1 MTAYS
6 FSVDG
11 MSCAACV
18 GRVERVLSSVEGAG
32 AARVNFAAGTAR
44 VEGGEGAR
52 MAEALSKAG
61 FAAREDRLRLSV
73 EGMSCASCVGRVEA
87 AMAALPGVVAARVN
101 LADETADVRFLV
113 GSIRADAFISA
124 LAQIGYVAKVQGEA
138 ASVVDP
144 SQALRRNLIVAAL
157 LALPVFVME
166 MGGHLWP
173 PLHHWLHGLVGMR
186 TLWLIQFALTTAI
199 LIGPGRMFFQ
209 RGWAS
214 LRHGAP
220 DMNALVMIGTGAAWV
235 YSTVATFLPGLL
247 PEGTRAVYFESAAV
261 IVTLILLGRWLE
273 ARAKGRTGAA
283 IARLMGLQPRF
294 ALVETGARPEER
306 PIAELRPGD
315 ILHLRP
321 GEKVAVDGEVIDGA
335 SWIDEAMISGEP
347 IPVEKASGDAVTAG
361 TVNGTGALR
370 YRALRVGS
378 DTVLAQIIRMVGDA
392 QGARL
397 PVQDLVNRITGW
409 FVPAVLVVAV
419 VTVALWLIFGPE
431 PRLTQALVAGVSVLI
446 IACPCAMGLAVPVS
460 IMVGTGRAADLGV
473 LFRRGDA
480 LQSLQG
486 VGIVALDKTGTL
498 TAGRPDLTDVA
509 LVPGEEE
516 EEAVLAAIA
525 AIESRSE
532 HPVAQAICRAAA
544 ERGLAL
550 PDVTG
555 FTARPGYGI
564 AAEVAGARWLIGA
577 DRLMRAEGIGIEGLQ
592 DQAGAWAAEGRTPLY
607 AARDGRLVAALAVAD
622 PVKPGT
628 PAALARLREMGMR
641 LVMVTGDNRATA
653 EAIAARLGLDE
664 VRAEVLPEGKVAAVE
679 SLMAAGQKVAFVGD
693 GINDAPALAR
703 ADVGIAIGTG
713 TDVAMDSA
721 DVVLMSGDL
730 RGVAAG
736 FAVSRAT
743 MRNIRQNLFWA
754 FGYNIA
760 LIPVA
765 AGVLYPAFGVL
776 LSPMLAAGAMAASS
790 VLVLGNALRLRFI
803 GSGERA

>member
-1 MTAYS
+1 MTAYT
-6 FSVDG
+6 FNVEG

-18 GRVERVLSSVEGAG
+18 GRVERILSAVEGAG
-32 AARVNFAAGTAR
+32 KARVNLAAGTAR
-44 VEGGEGAR
+44 VEGGKAAR

-73 EGMSCASCVGRVEA
+73 EGMSCASCVGRVEGA
-87 AMAALPGVVAARVN
+87 LAALPGVVAARVN
-101 LADETADVRFLV
+101 LADETAEVRFLAGSV
-113 GSIRADAFISA
+113 GADAFISA
-124 LAQIGYVAKVQGEA
+124 LADIGYAGKVQNEVA
-138 ASVVDP
+138 QETDSSLP
-144 SQALRRNLIVAAL
+144 LRHNLIISVL

-173 PLHHWLHGLVGMR
+173 PLHHWLHGMIGMQA
-186 TLWLIQFALTTAI
+186 LWSIQFALTTAI

-214 LRHGAP
+214 LSHGAP

-283 IARLMGLQPRF
+283 IARLIGLQPRF
-294 ALVETGARPEER
+294 ALVETGAGPEER

-321 GEKVAVDGEVIDGA
+321 GEKIAVDGEVIDGA

-347 IPVEKASGDAVTAG
+347 IPVEKGVGDAVTAG

-409 FVPAVLVVAV
+409 FVPAVLLVAV
-419 VTVALWLIFGPE
+419 VTVAVWLIFGPE

-486 VGIVALDKTGTL
+486 VGVVALDKTGTL
-498 TAGRPDLTDVA
+498 TAGRPDLTDIA
-509 LVPGEEE
+509 LIDGED
-516 EEAVLAAIA
+516 EATVLAAIA

-532 HPVAQAICRAAA
+532 HPVAQAICRAAD

-564 AAEVAGARWLIGA
+564 AAEVTGARWQIGA
-577 DRLMRAEGIGIEGLQ
+577 DRLMRAEGIGIEGLE
-592 DQAGAWAAEGRTPLY
+592 DQADAWAAEGRTPLY

-628 PAALARLREMGMR
+628 EAALARLRDMGLR

-664 VRAEVLPEGKVAAVE
+664 VRAEVLPEGKVEAVE
-679 SLMAAGQKVAFVGD
+679 ALMAAGQKVAFVGD

-703 ADVGIAIGTG
+703 ADVGIAIGSG
-713 TDVAMDSA
+713 TDVAMESA

-736 FAVSRAT
+736 FAISRAT

-765 AGVLYPAFGVL
+765 AGALYPAFGVL

-790 VLVLGNALRLRFI
+790 VLVLGNALRLRFV